1 MNEAP
6 VLAVLGAINVDLV
19 VSGASLPGPGE
30 TVVGGTF
37 TEHQGGKGGN
47 QAVAAA
53 RAFGGA
59 GRVAMIGAVGD
70 DAFGARAR
78 AALEDEGVDVLW
90 VAVDPEAATGVAL
103 IAVDDVGE
111 NQISVAPGANA
122 SADARSVTAALDALT
137 PAITLA
143 SLEVSATSVRAA
155 GEWCR
160 AHEVPFVLNPAPAGE
175 EAAGLAAL
183 ADYLTPNEGELAAL
197 GGTEALPSGVVVVE
211 SRGRAGVRIH
221 AGGEIRDVAAPPVDA
236 VDTTGA
242 GDCLNGVLAASLAEG
257 RPLDEAVTR
266 AVTAAALS
274 VTVAGARE
282 GMPHRSAID
291 AAVRSGRGITR
302 PT

>member
-1 MNEAP
+1 MSDAP

-19 VSGASLPGPGE
+19 VSGGALPGPGE

-37 TEHQGGKGGN
+37 AEHQGGKGGN

-53 RAFGGA
+53 RALGDT

-70 DAFGARAR
+70 DAFGAAAR
-78 AALEDEGVDVLW
+78 AALEDEGIDVRW
-90 VAVDPEAATGVAL
+90 VAVDERAATGVAL
-103 IAVDDVGE
+103 IAVDAAGE

-122 SADARSVTAALDALT
+122 AVEASAVTSALDAIA
-137 PAITLA
+137 PAVVLA
-143 SLEVSATSVRAA
+143 SLEVPADAVRAA
-155 GEWCR
+155 GAWCR

-175 EAAGLAAL
+175 EAAELARFAT
-183 ADYLTPNEGELAAL
+183 YVTPNEGELAAL
-197 GGTEALPSGVVVVE
+197 GGIDALPPGVVVVE
-211 SRGRAGVRIH
+211 SRGAGGVRVH
-221 AGGEIRDVAAPPVDA
+221 QGGGSRDIASPPVDA

-274 VTVAGARE
+274 VTVAGARD
-282 GMPHRSAID
+282 GMPRRGAID
-291 AAVRSGRGITR
+291 AAVTGA
-302 PT
+302 

>member
-1 MNEAP
+1 MSDTP

-19 VSGASLPGPGE
+19 VSGAALPGPGE

-37 TEHQGGKGGN
+37 AEHHGGKGGN

-53 RAFGGA
+53 RVLGDA
-59 GRVAMIGAVGD
+59 GRVAMIGAVGGD
-70 DAFGARAR
+70 TFGAAAR
-78 AALEDEGVDVLW
+78 AALEDEGIDVRW
-90 VAVDPEAATGVAL
+90 VAVDERAATGVAL
-103 IAVDDVGE
+103 IAVDAAGE

-122 SADARSVTAALDALT
+122 SIEASAVTSALDAIA
-137 PAITLA
+137 PGVVLA
-143 SLEVSATSVRAA
+143 SLEVPSAAVRAA

-160 AHEVPFVLNPAPAGE
+160 AHEVPFVLNPAPAGG
-175 EAAGLAAL
+175 EAAAL
-183 ADYLTPNEGELAAL
+183 ATLASYLTPNEGELAAL
-197 GGTEALPSGVVVVE
+197 AGTQSPPPGAVVVE
-211 SRGRAGVRIH
+211 SRGRDGVRIH
-221 AGGEIRDVAAPPVDA
+221 QGSGSHDVAAPAVDA

-282 GMPHRSAID
+282 GMPSRDAID
-291 AAVRSGRGITR
+291 AAVS
-302 PT
+302 